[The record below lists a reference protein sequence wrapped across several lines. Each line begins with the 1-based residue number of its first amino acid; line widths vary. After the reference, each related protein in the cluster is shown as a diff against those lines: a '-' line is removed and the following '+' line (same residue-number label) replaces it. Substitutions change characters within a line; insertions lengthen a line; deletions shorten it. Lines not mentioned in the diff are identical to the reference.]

1 VSATDRPPNTTAT
14 PVPERILVVR
24 TGAIGDVVN
33 ALVFAGLVKRA
44 APDTTI
50 GWVVHPLSAPL
61 VSDHPHVDRV
71 HLWNKADGL
80 AGFRALVREVR
91 GERYGLAVDLQR
103 IAKSALLARLSG
115 APRRLGF
122 DRARTKELSWLLTNE
137 RIPGGP
143 DHEHMVERYRAF
155 ARHLGCDGDP
165 VHTLPH
171 DADAERTA
179 DELVRELGGAPIALN
194 LGASKPSKRWRPERY
209 GELAAHLVAH
219 GRGPIVTLGGPGDR
233 ALADALATTAG
244 GAVHDLVGRTS
255 LRETIAVLR
264 RARVLVTGD
273 TGPMHLAVAVGTPT
287 LALFGPTDP
296 LRVGPFGFGHEPGE
310 RHTVL
315 AVDAPGAGRS
325 SSGGGAPDDFMDGL
339 GVDAVC
345 DALFRKLDAL
355 DTCVEA

>member
-1 VSATDRPPNTTAT
+1 MSATDRPTNARTAQ
-14 PVPERILVVR
+14 VPERILVVR

-44 APDTTI
+44 APDTRI

-61 VSDHPHVDRV
+61 VEDHPQVDRV
-71 HLWNKADGL
+71 HVWNKADGL

-91 GERYGLAVDLQR
+91 GERYDLAVDLQR
-103 IAKSALLARLSG
+103 IAKSALLAKLSG

-137 RIPGGP
+137 RIAGGP
-143 DHEHMVERYRAF
+143 QHEHMVERYRAF
-155 ARHLGCDGDP
+155 ARHLGCDGEV
-165 VHTLPH
+165 VHTLPD

-179 DELVRELGGAPIALN
+179 AELEAELGGAPIVLN

-209 GELAAHLVAH
+209 GELGARLVASGH
-219 GRGPIVTLGGPGDR
+219 GPVVTMGGPGDR
-233 ALADALATTAG
+233 ELADVLATRAN

-264 RARVLVTGD
+264 RARLLVTGD
-273 TGPMHLAVAVGTPT
+273 TGPMHIAVAVGTPT

-296 LRVGPFGFGHEPGE
+296 RRVGPYGWGTEPNAH
-310 RHTVL
+310 HTVL
-315 AVDAPGAGRS
+315 QVDSPEAGRS
-325 SSGGGAPDDFMDGL
+325 SSGGDASPAFMDPL
-339 GVDAVC
+339 GVDEVFAV
-345 DALFRKLDAL
+345 LERKLDAIG
-355 DTCVEA
+355 A

>member
-1 VSATDRPPNTTAT
+1 M
-14 PVPERILVVR
+14 VR

-44 APDTTI
+44 APSTHV

-61 VSDHPHVDRV
+61 VEGHADVDRV
-71 HLWNKADGL
+71 HRWDKADGF

-91 GERYGLAVDLQR
+91 DEGYELAVDLQR

-137 RIPGGP
+137 RIAGGP
-143 DHEHMVERYRAF
+143 SHEHMVERYRAF
-155 ARHLGCDGDP
+155 ARHLGCDGE
-165 VHTLPH
+165 VEHRLPD
-171 DADAERTA
+171 DADAERFA
-179 DELVRELGGAPIALN
+179 QGVVDELGGAPVVLN

-209 GELAAHLVAH
+209 GQLAASLVEDGH
-219 GRGPIVTLGGPGDR
+219 GPVVAMGGPGDR
-233 ALADALATTAG
+233 ELADALTRTCGDAAT
-244 GAVHDLVGRTS
+244 DLVGRTS
-255 LRETIAVLR
+255 LRESIALIR
-264 RARVLVTGD
+264 RARLLVTGD

-296 LRVGPFGFGHEPGE
+296 RRVGPWGWGRGAQD
-310 RHTVL
+310 RHTL
-315 AVDAPGAGRS
+315 LQVDDPAAGRS

-339 GVDAVC
+339 SVARVLDLAR
-345 DALFRKLDAL
+345 AKLRHPDL
-355 DTCVEA
+355 RVEG